1 MNDNYLRWITIKYDE
16 LNNERQWNTMRHN
29 EMQWN
34 RMENNEMQW
43 NTMKCEE
50 ILALD
55 FGFGV
60 VNYIGIQWNSL
71 KYNGLRWNTMQLYGK
86 Q

>member
-1 MNDNYLRWITIKYDE
+1 MK
-16 LNNERQWNTMRHN
+16 HN
-29 EMQWN
+29 EIK
-34 RMENNEMQW
+34 W

-55 FGFGV
+55 LGFGV

-71 KYNGLRWNTMQLYGK
+71 KYNGLRWNTMKLYGK
-86 Q
+86 QWNIWKYNEMSRITPSSKEIPENTMKYDGIP